1 MGLFEQINEDIKS
14 AMKAKEADKL
24 TALRAV
30 KSELLLLKTSAG
42 GKDKMTEQEEIKVLQ
57 KMVKQRKDSAEIYKT
72 QNREDLYKKE
82 MKETEYIQVYLPE
95 QLSDEELTKIISG
108 IIDKTGAESMK
119 DMGKVMGSASKELAG
134 KAEGK
139 MIAAKVKELLNK

>member
-1 MGLFEQINEDIKS
+1 MGLFETINKDIIS
-14 AMKAKEADKL
+14 AMKAKETEKL

-42 GKDKMTEQEEIKVLQ
+42 GKDEISKEEEIKVLQ

-72 QNREDLYKKE
+72 QKRDDLYEKE
-82 MKETEYIQVYLPE
+82 MKEAMFIQAYLPA
-95 QLSDEELTKIISG
+95 QMNDEELTAVISEIIK
-108 IIDKTGAESMK
+108 KTGAESMK
-119 DMGKVMGSASKELAG
+119 DMGKVMGIASKELAG

-139 MIAAKVKELLNK
+139 LIAAKVKELLSK

>member
-1 MGLFEQINEDIKS
+1 MGLFEKINEDIKS

-42 GKDKMTEQEEIKVLQ
+42 GKDTISEAEEIKVLQ
-57 KMVKQRKDSAEIYKT
+57 KMVKQRKDSAEIYKS
-72 QNREDLYKKE
+72 QGRDDLFA
-82 MKETEYIQVYLPE
+82 KETAEAQYIQAYLPE
-95 QLSDEELTKIISG
+95 QLSEEELTKTISAIIE
-108 IIDKTGAESMK
+108 KTGASGMK
-119 DMGKVMGSASKELAG
+119 DMGKVMGTASKELAG

-139 MIAAKVKELLNK
+139 LIAAKVKELLSK